1 MFVFVFDVGC
11 ISCYI
16 CLHPILEAGGEINL
30 PVFVL
35 NNRVSDEGNGVDG
48 KIQSKRQ
55 TFNRFS
61 AISLSVATV
70 VTIYLRKSKLGFTES
85 LIGPQGFFEAC

>member
-61 AISLSVATV
+61 AISFLLQLLSQY
-70 VTIYLRKSKLGFTES
+70 I
-85 LIGPQGFFEAC
+85 

>member
-48 KIQSKRQ
+48 KIQSKGRN
-55 TFNRFS
+55 F
-61 AISLSVATV
+61 
-70 VTIYLRKSKLGFTES
+70 
-85 LIGPQGFFEAC
+85 